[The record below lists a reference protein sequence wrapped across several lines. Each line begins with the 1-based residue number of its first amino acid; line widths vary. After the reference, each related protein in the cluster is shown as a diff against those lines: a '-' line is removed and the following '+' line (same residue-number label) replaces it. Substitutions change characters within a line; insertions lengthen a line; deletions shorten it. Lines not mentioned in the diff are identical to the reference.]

1 MELHPVH
8 IEILNALKTST
19 DGMTKHEIEKSTGLM
34 FITVY
39 INTLKKYGY
48 VEIAG
53 TKDGYKQIVYPDGD
67 IENISTLSFAV
78 YKIADGKW

>member
-34 FITVY
+34 FLSGHIKILIKRGY
-39 INTLKKYGY
+39 I
-48 VEIAG
+48 EPIG
-53 TKDGYKQIVYPDGD
+53 TKDGYQRIVYPDGD
-67 IENISTLSFAV
+67 FLDVYKLSFPV
-78 YKIADGKW
+78 YKIVDGKW